1 MLVIPSGR
9 RAAIEFYAPRVAISG
24 RRAAVAFGPIDTG
37 PEIPDPE
44 IVGDLAAKIPVVL
57 ASRAMTGPVF
67 TRTYGYPGSEIDLIQ
82 RGVVPAGYLS
92 GLKARLLLGLV
103 MRGGGK
109 GGKVAEAFAP
119 YQ

>member
-1 MLVIPSGR
+1 MGDDGRLLDALPGLGYAGVVIEGMGAGHVP
-9 RAAIEFYAPRVAISG
+9 AEVAP
-24 RRAAVAFGPIDTG
+24 
-37 PEIPDPE
+37 

-67 TRTYGYPGSEIDLIQ
+67 THTYGYPGSEIDLIQ

-103 MRGGGK
+103 MRGGK